1 MVDLAVDAVA
11 RAAPVAE
18 RAVGVVAPA
27 APVVGLAV
35 DLAVAAADARHRAA
49 DGHERP
55 GAATKASYRSNV
67 IGPLPV
73 GR

>member
-1 MVDLAVDAVA
+1 MDVVAQAALAVGPAVD
-11 RAAPVAE
+11 
-18 RAVGVVAPA
+18 VVAQVA
-27 APVVGLAV
+27 LVVALVV
-35 DLAVAAADARHRAA
+35 DVVVAAADASHNVPQM
-49 DGHERP
+49 GHERP